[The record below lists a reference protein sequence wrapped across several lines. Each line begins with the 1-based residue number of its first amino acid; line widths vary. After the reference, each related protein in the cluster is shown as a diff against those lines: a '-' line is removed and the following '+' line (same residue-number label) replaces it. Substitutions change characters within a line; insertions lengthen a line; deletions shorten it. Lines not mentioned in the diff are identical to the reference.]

1 MNLRVRQ
8 LFPRGGLLPTAAWRQ
23 RHRGIVALL
32 WVHVVG
38 FVAYALLSPAALLWH
53 TLAEVF
59 AVAILA
65 SLASWPRAGRT
76 SRTIFASAGLI
87 SCSALLVH
95 VSNGLIEFHFHF
107 FVAVAVIALY
117 EHWVPLLLALAYVV
131 LDHGLVGTL
140 APGLVYNHPDAVA
153 NPWKWAMI
161 HDGFILAA
169 SAASVV
175 HWRLSE
181 LQRERAAAEHTALVQ
196 AQAAQQAAEVELNHR
211 KEVEA
216 ALQRQ
221 AKVLAEQAQLLDL
234 AQDAMFVWEL
244 ESGAIQFW
252 NRGAEQLYGWTQSEV
267 LGRTPQAILATQFPR
282 PLSEL
287 RDSLERT
294 GRWEGEVIHR
304 CRDGSVVV
312 VNSRWA
318 LTKGPDGKLA
328 SALAINTN
336 ITEQKRTRAELEHQ
350 ARHDG
355 LTGLPNRTT
364 LGSRLDETLAA
375 AAGED
380 RPVALLML
388 DLDRFKDVNDTL
400 GHAWGD
406 RLLCAVGPRL
416 LDHLRQGDTLA
427 RLGGDE
433 LAVLLPG
440 ASLSAAQKVARKLID
455 VLEQPFDLG
464 DANVNIAASIG
475 IAAFP
480 EHGAD
485 TETLLRCAD
494 VAMYVAKRGGSGA
507 AVYMA
512 DQDQHSRDRLA
523 IAGDLRRAIQDG
535 ELVLHYQPKL
545 ACASGDVAGVE
556 ALVRWNHPE
565 RGLVPPDQFIPVAE
579 QSGLIGQLGRY
590 VLNMAVRDARAWRDL
605 GLSIPVAVN
614 LSMRDMLDPE
624 LPQYVEELF
633 TRWGMDATC
642 LRVEITESSLMIDP
656 VRSRATLER
665 LCELG
670 VRLSVDDYGTGYSS
684 LRYLQQLPVDELKID
699 RSFIRHMVANENDLM
714 IVQSTVDL
722 AHGLGLK
729 VVAEGVE
736 DAGTWQRLAAI
747 GCDQAQGYY
756 LCRPV
761 AAEPLTEWLQE
772 FQSEASHRLA
782 A

>member
-1 MNLRVRQ
+1 MTNLHVRQ
-8 LFPRGGLLPTAAWRQ
+8 LFPRGGLLPITAWRQ
-23 RHRGIVALL
+23 RHRAIVGLL
-32 WVHVVG
+32 WLHVLG
-38 FVAYALLSPAALLWH
+38 FVAYALLGPATLLWH
-53 TLAEVF
+53 TLPETSII
-59 AVAILA
+59 AVLA
-65 SLASWPRAGRT
+65 CLASWPRAGRT
-76 SRTIFASAGLI
+76 SRTLFAAGGLVT
-87 SCSALLVH
+87 CSALLVH
-95 VSNGLIEFHFHF
+95 VLNGLIEAHFHF
-107 FVAVAVIALY
+107 FVAVAIVALY
-117 EHWVPLLLALAYVV
+117 EDWLPLLVALGYIV
-131 LDHGLVGTL
+131 LDHGIVGTL
-140 APGLVYNHPDAVA
+140 APGLIYNHADGEA
-153 NPWKWAMI
+153 NPWLWALI
-161 HDGFILAA
+161 HDGFIFAA

-181 LQRERAAAEHTALVQ
+181 VERERASAEHAARVQ
-196 AQAAQQAAEVELNHR
+196 AQAGQHAAELELNHR
-211 KEVEA
+211 KEIEI
-216 ALQRQ
+216 ALQTQ
-221 AKVLAEQAQLLDL
+221 AQILVEQAQLLDL

-244 ESGAIQFW
+244 ESGEIQFW
-252 NRGAEQLYGWTQSEV
+252 NRGAEQLYGWTQDEV
-267 LGRTPQAILATQFPR
+267 LGRTPQEILATQFPR

-287 RDSLERT
+287 RDSLEKT
-294 GRWEGEVIHR
+294 GRWEGELIHHR
-304 CRDGSVVV
+304 RDGSPVE

-318 LTKGPDGKLA
+318 LTHGPDGQLA

-355 LTGLPNRTT
+355 LTGLPNRLT
-364 LGSRLDETLAA
+364 LGRRLEEALALGA
-375 AAGED
+375 AQES
-380 RPVALLML
+380 PVALLML

-416 LDHLRQGDTLA
+416 LAHLREGDTLA

-433 LAVLLPG
+433 FAVLLPG
-440 ASLSAAQKVARKLID
+440 ASLSAAQHVARKLID

-475 IAAFP
+475 IATCP
-480 EHGAD
+480 DHGAD
-485 TETLLRCAD
+485 AVTLLRCAD
-494 VAMYVAKRGGSGA
+494 VAMYVAKRGGGGA
-507 AVYMA
+507 AVYEA
-512 DQDQHSRDRLA
+512 EQDQHSRDRLA
-523 IAGDLRRAIQDG
+523 LAGDLRRAIQEG

-545 ACASGDVAGVE
+545 ACTSAEVVGVE

-590 VLNMAVRDARAWRDL
+590 VLNLAVRDARAWRDI

-614 LSMRDMLDPE
+614 LSMRDMLDPD
-624 LPQYVEELF
+624 LPHYVEEVLAK
-633 TRWGMDATC
+633 WHMDAAC
-642 LRVEITESSLMIDP
+642 LRVEITESSLMMDP

-722 AHGLGLK
+722 AHGLGLT

-736 DAGTWQRLAAI
+736 DMGIWQRLAAI

-761 AAEPLTEWLQE
+761 AADALTEWLQ
-772 FQSEASHRLA
+772 ASDRLA